1 MVGRAVLARYRQYQ
15 ATRQDPSRYL
25 RSGGLKRS
33 ATFGVVATPL
43 PRKQKPRQSCSR
55 RPWTTILAFKPTK
68 QGVLLMTNGTGPAS
82 SGPAR
87 PISRAKWAPS
97 ICYRCWWLPDPGA
110 PGRLRG
116 RTKHGQGR
124 PCYGKRAGQQAGRPK
139 RPLQGGCSKAR
150 AGTPAFRLRS
160 GPGARGTAL
169 QGARHAS
176 KGGRGSISLTVPS
189 KGRRTANPTGQLRR

>member
-1 MVGRAVLARYRQYQ
+1 M
-15 ATRQDPSRYL
+15 
-25 RSGGLKRS
+25 KRP

-68 QGVLLMTNGTGPAS
+68 QSVLLMTNGTGPAS

-97 ICYRCWWLPDPGA
+97 ICYLCSWLRRPGA
-110 PGRLRG
+110 PGHPRG
-116 RTKHGQGR
+116 RTKVRSRTPVLRKESG
-124 PCYGKRAGQQAGRPK
+124 PAGGSPK
-139 RPLQGGCSKAR
+139 RPLRGGGSKAR
-150 AGTPAFRLRS
+150 ASTPAFRLRP

-169 QGARHAS
+169 QGARHAP

-189 KGRRTANPTGQLRR
+189 EGRGTAHPYRAASTTRQRGSGRSGETTV